1 MVLDLEADE
10 HCINMHLMKHV
21 TAIQNIPGERCF
33 ATGHKLATA
42 LVIAWCIIGAG
53 ATTSSSTLPATAA
66 TDASTVATTPI
77 ESEDHTAVSAVIST
91 EHLTGT
97 FSVRLEVSQGHIT
110 RQVYALDLADGSRVD
125 LNLTSAIAAGLLQG
139 PGPDLTAVP
148 AHMRPQQLLPGQI
161 LKVKAIR
168 QGKVSASP
176 PLPSPS
182 TQVNNNAGQI
192 SETSTVASLA
202 VDEKAMSQSFDQ
214 DAIPLPPPLMEEI
227 IFDVQAAEILADSFS
242 GSAEYSDPMNQ
253 TDDDPD
259 DQSGYESDSIRR
271 HLLQNSSSL
280 FPIPSL
286 PYAPTII
293 FAIMSNCGANAS
305 TSVTAM
311 TSLIFNASE
320 QASGQSFLGWN
331 NVCTHNQVEIDP
343 SAILVLEAPVCIP
356 NDPVWCTAYY
366 MLSAAAV
373 TTMQAAGV
381 PTDSFRHIV
390 FILPPYPPNCI
401 CQGTNQAPAIG
412 IGELLGTQTWVRSD
426 YWNRLDVISHE
437 IQHNMGLHHA
447 AIQNLATMSTDQYA
461 DTSCVMGYAG
471 TGLKCPNAAHLWQL
485 GWANP
490 VADINVKRMSAGI
503 TQTYFLPVAVSHQ
516 TNFIRLSG
524 SSSLGG
530 TYFLN
535 YRVASGI
542 YEQVPSTWSSHVMV
556 YMFNGGR
563 QTPIYTYQ
571 NASLLQ
577 GQSFMWSSAQ
587 LMVTVIN
594 ISSQGAVVGI
604 CVPNLFASPPCT
616 IAGLFPPPH
625 QPLTP
630 PISSPPPPPPPPPP
644 SSPPPVPKDSPTQLP
659 PPSGSKNSPPAKLSS
674 SPPPQPPP
682 PSPYHSRLFGYSA
695 TALKFNASLMCP
707 AGLFISGFFGLSNQI
722 IESLGVI
729 CSDGSSLGLAGSTV
743 LQTGDTLFSL
753 TCPGGF
759 DAMQAAD
766 GPATPPSQ
774 LSFRCAGRASTSSTS
789 SSSTIASAA
798 QDSAAQDSNVTRQ
811 ALPVFTQDD
820 SQYYDYNASYIPQTL
835 PSNSS
840 SALPEDSS
848 STTGNTTQQDGSP
861 STSNIQYGSQEYII
875 LVSSNNSSTSPSSN
889 SSSYLL
895 SQSNTSAISPISS
908 TADSSLA
915 PTGVFTSP
923 PIGTLGIAPATA
935 NKSFVEQSCAQICA
949 SIGVCTHYQL
959 ATNGTCAL
967 MTNLWSGASALSST
981 SNLVG
986 VFVKFSFSG
995 TTSMCLPSG
1004 LDILGTSIANYY
1016 LPDMSSCSL
1025 GCYVVPNCV
1034 LAVLMNDG
1042 YCSFRSGPLL
1052 GPVPASSM
1060 VTITSS
1066 SSSPASSASS
1076 APASTE
1082 EAVQACLKA
1091 ALPGSIGSIT
1101 STSSG

>member
-1 MVLDLEADE
+1 
-10 HCINMHLMKHV
+10 
-21 TAIQNIPGERCF
+21 
-33 ATGHKLATA
+33 
-42 LVIAWCIIGAG
+42 
-53 ATTSSSTLPATAA
+53 
-66 TDASTVATTPI
+66 
-77 ESEDHTAVSAVIST
+77 
-91 EHLTGT
+91 
-97 FSVRLEVSQGHIT
+97 
-110 RQVYALDLADGSRVD
+110 
-125 LNLTSAIAAGLLQG
+125 
-139 PGPDLTAVP
+139 
-148 AHMRPQQLLPGQI
+148 
-161 LKVKAIR
+161 
-168 QGKVSASP
+168 
-176 PLPSPS
+176 
-182 TQVNNNAGQI
+182 
-192 SETSTVASLA
+192 
-202 VDEKAMSQSFDQ
+202 
-214 DAIPLPPPLMEEI
+214 
-227 IFDVQAAEILADSFS
+227 
-242 GSAEYSDPMNQ
+242 
-253 TDDDPD
+253 
-259 DQSGYESDSIRR
+259 
-271 HLLQNSSSL
+271 
-280 FPIPSL
+280 
-286 PYAPTII
+286 
-293 FAIMSNCGANAS
+293 
-305 TSVTAM
+305 
-311 TSLIFNASE
+311 
-320 QASGQSFLGWN
+320 
-331 NVCTHNQVEIDP
+331 
-343 SAILVLEAPVCIP
+343 
-356 NDPVWCTAYY
+356 
-366 MLSAAAV
+366 
-373 TTMQAAGV
+373 
-381 PTDSFRHIV
+381 
-390 FILPPYPPNCI
+390 
-401 CQGTNQAPAIG
+401 
-412 IGELLGTQTWVRSD
+412 
-426 YWNRLDVISHE
+426 
-437 IQHNMGLHHA
+437 
-447 AIQNLATMSTDQYA
+447 
-461 DTSCVMGYAG
+461 
-471 TGLKCPNAAHLWQL
+471 
-485 GWANP
+485 
-490 VADINVKRMSAGI
+490 
-503 TQTYFLPVAVSHQ
+503 
-516 TNFIRLSG
+516 
-524 SSSLGG
+524 
-530 TYFLN
+530 
-535 YRVASGI
+535 
-542 YEQVPSTWSSHVMV
+542 VPSTWSSHVMV

-659 PPSGSKNSPPAKLSS
+659 PPSDSKNSPPAKLSS

-707 AGLFISGFFGLSNQI
+707 AGLFISGFFGLSNQVI
-722 IESLGVI
+722 GSLGVI

-789 SSSTIASAA
+789 SSSTIASAT
-798 QDSAAQDSNVTRQ
+798 QDSATQDSATQDSNVTRQ
-811 ALPVFTQDD
+811 ALPVLTQDD

-848 STTGNTTQQDGSP
+848 STTGNATQQDGSP

-875 LVSSNNSSTSPSSN
+875 LVSSNTSSTSPSSN

-923 PIGTLGIAPATA
+923 PIGTLGIAPATGTTSSTFLCSA
-935 NKSFVEQSCAQICA
+935 GSGATGRLVGFSIAYAEAILQLQFTCTPTLQLPPSAPGPTPPSPEPTTPPVPSPKPNKKKNTLPPPATNKSFVEQSCAQICA

-967 MTNLWSGASALSST
+967 MTNLWSSASALSST